1 MSATN
6 NGGPAFPATSWSKD
20 GDFLGENQ
28 GMTLRDYFAVHAT
41 DTDIAAQINVLR
53 YAQQKKTGSGILP
66 DDYMVICR
74 YMHADAMLRAREA
87 A

>member
-1 MSATN
+1 MSAIN
-6 NGGPAFPATSWSKD
+6 NGGPAFPYVATSNANEVA
-20 GDFLGENQ
+20 F

-53 YAQQKKTGSGILP
+53 YTQEKKTGSGILP
-66 DDYMVICR
+66 DDYMVVCR